1 MRIVFIGSGNIAHFF
16 APVLSQQGHDIVQ
29 VYSRTLEHAA
39 SLAALTG
46 SACTDNLAEIDGT
59 ADVYI
64 LAIKDDALAEVAAQL
79 NFSGKTVIHCA
90 GAVALDVL
98 EQVSENRA
106 VIWSLYSVR
115 KNNLPE
121 EGNVPLIVEGN
132 NEHALDIAYHLAND
146 ISGRVLKTD
155 FQQRQM
161 LHLNAVFANNFTNH
175 LLTIAQKICEEYQL
189 PFGILHP
196 IIRQTLEQTEKILP
210 AESQTGPAI
219 RHDDATIAKHLQ
231 LLAPYPDWQEVY
243 ARISKSIQET
253 ADTQKTV

>member
-16 APVLSQQGHDIVQ
+16 APVLSQKGHNIVQ
-29 VYSRTLEHAA
+29 VYSRTRAHAA
-39 SLAALTG
+39 SLATLTG
-46 SACTDNLAEIDGT
+46 SAFTDSLAEIDST

-79 NFSGKTVIHCA
+79 NFGGKTVIHCA

-121 EGNVPLIVEGN
+121 NGDVPLIVEGN
-132 NEHALDIAYHLAND
+132 NEHALDIAYRIAND
-146 ISGRVLKTD
+146 ISSRVLKTD

-175 LLTIAQKICEEYQL
+175 LLTIAQKICEEYKL

-253 ADTQKTV
+253 AETQKTV